1 MPSRP
6 GPTLH
11 GAGRGGVRQSG
22 QPVPP
27 DSPMTTAAGP
37 PPATPADAHQRAPY
51 PPNQLATGPG
61 CSQPRR
67 SRTARGKL
75 PIHLVSRPLTGRLP
89 RGLSRVSRTFYRCP
103 STQPPYPI
111 SSDSWSGLGDGL
123 LPVRTRPCHRPG
135 SRLRGDLK
143 HRSGGMSRGD
153 VPVVPSG
160 PRSPLQAPPIERLAT
175 GPKATVETT
184 QPALS
189 ADPKHT
195 FVDCLHR
202 TPANSSTG
210 AC

>member
-1 MPSRP
+1 LPSRCCAGGGRRPPWLLVEVPSRP

-75 PIHLVSRPLTGRLP
+75 PVHLVSRPLTGRLP

-103 STQPPYPI
+103 STLPPQPI
-111 SSDSWSGLGDGL
+111 SSDSWSGPG
-123 LPVRTRPCHRPG
+123 RRPAARP
-135 SRLRGDLK
+135 DK
-143 HRSGGMSRGD
+143 
-153 VPVVPSG
+153 
-160 PRSPLQAPPIERLAT
+160 
-175 GPKATVETT
+175 
-184 QPALS
+184 ALS
-189 ADPKHT
+189 PPRKPASRRPE
-195 FVDCLHR
+195 
-202 TPANSSTG
+202 TPFGWYVAG
-210 AC
+210 